1 MRMKKGNYIL
11 DEHILAVQHSLFAGN
26 SGPESQYFLLFL
38 TSLNDYSLKATNF
51 KSRRYFNNKINPLN
65 SQDFFE
71 EIVHPEDYA
80 LLKEALRSCEHL
92 APFEENEISIR
103 LRSPF
108 GYWKK
113 YLFRNRLYT
122 GLDGNDEKF
131 VLSIARALDPYKNN
145 YRKNLPTNLDT
156 EKSLQESLN
165 RYRVLVNSL
174 DEGFMVIELLYDLQ
188 EQPVDFLFVE
198 INPALERHTGLSS
211 PLGKTMKEFFPNHEQ
226 FWFDKFGN
234 VALSGEP
241 LRFENFSKA
250 TKSWFDMYVFPFG
263 SQRSKKVAVLCSDI
277 TERKVSEEELRKA
290 NEMLEYKVQKRT
302 QQLEENND
310 LLQMVFDTVNQGIF
324 LLKPYFGE
332 NFDIIDFT
340 YVRVNKKVGRYYNQ
354 KEMVGKRFL
363 EINPQASQTG
373 AFEIFKQT
381 MLTGESKDF
390 EVCFERNG
398 KSNWFRI
405 TTRRQKGLLVNSLEN
420 ITRRK
425 LRAQNL
431 KENIRFKKQLIDTSP
446 DVIMIF
452 NLYDEKVRFMNR
464 DFYSD
469 PQITKHK
476 IEGMPLLEIIPLIHP
491 QDREKAL
498 KFHDRIMKAGDKD
511 ICELEF
517 RLRGKERTWDFYN
530 ARAKVFMRN
539 KNGNV
544 YEYLVLLRNV
554 QEQKHTQQA
563 LINAEKLSIKGEV
576 ARTLAHE
583 LRNPLASIDMSAE
596 ILDKKTLN
604 PEREDLKTYIN
615 IIKRST
621 FNLNKLVTDLLS
633 VSNYSPAI
641 LVKCCLAETT
651 DKALELAQDRIYLA
665 GIKVK
670 KEYKSPRF
678 INADEDKL
686 KIALLNII
694 VNASEAMLP
703 DEGELTLSIKKV
715 ENSFVLKI
723 SDNGCGMEKEQL
735 ERLFESFYTQKAG
748 GMGIGLSSVK
758 NILEEHGATV
768 KVRSKPDVGTTFIL
782 SFPCYEQEEGN

>member
-1 MRMKKGNYIL
+1 MKKGNYIL
-11 DEHILAVQHSLFAGN
+11 DEHILGVQHSLFNGS
-26 SGPESQYFLLFL
+26 SGPENQDFLLFV
-38 TSLNDYSLKATNF
+38 TSTDYFSLKATNF
-51 KSRRYFNNKINPLN
+51 KSRRYFKNKINPVD
-65 SQDFFE
+65 SHDFFE
-71 EIVHPEDYA
+71 QIVHPEDYP
-80 LLKEALRSCEHL
+80 HL
-92 APFEENEISIR
+92 ISAFEKCSELSLSEEIEVSVR

-113 YLFRNRLYT
+113 YLFKNRLYT
-122 GLDGNDEKF
+122 GFGNDDDISII
-131 VLSIARALDPYKNN
+131 SIARAIDPYRSS
-145 YRKNLPTNLDT
+145 YRKSLTTNLET

-174 DEGFMVIELLYDLQ
+174 DEGFMVIEMMYDLE
-188 EQPVDFLFVE
+188 EQPIDFLFVE
-198 INPALERHTGLSS
+198 INPALEKHIQLSG
-211 PLGKTMKEFFPNHEQ
+211 PLGRTIKEFFPNHEQ
-226 FWFDKFGN
+226 YWFDKFGT

-241 LRFENFSKA
+241 VRFENYSQA
-250 TKSWFDMYVFPFG
+250 TESWFDMYVFPFG
-263 SQRSKKVAVLCSDI
+263 SQKSKKVAVLCSDI
-277 TERKVSEEELRKA
+277 TERKLSEEKLRKA
-290 NEMLEYKVQKRT
+290 NELLEYKVQKRT
-302 QQLEENND
+302 HQLEENHD

-340 YVRVNKKVGRYYNQ
+340 YVRVNKKVARYYNQ
-354 KEMVGKRFL
+354 REMVGKRFL
-363 EINPQASQTG
+363 QLNPQATRTG

-398 KSNWFRI
+398 KNNWFKI

-431 KENIRFKKQLIDTSP
+431 KENIRFKKQLINTSP
-446 DVIMIF
+446 DIIMIF
-452 NLYDEKVRFMNR
+452 NLYEEKVRFMNR
-464 DFYSD
+464 DFSND
-469 PQITKHK
+469 LELTKNR
-476 IEGMPLLEIIPLIHP
+476 IEGMPLLDIIPLIHP

-511 ICELEF
+511 ICEIEF
-517 RLRGKERTWDFYN
+517 RLRGKNRSWDFYN

-544 YEYLVLLRNV
+544 YEYIVLLRNV
-554 QEQKHTQQA
+554 QEQKLTQQA
-563 LINAEKLSIKGEV
+563 LINAEKLSIKGEI

-583 LRNPLASIDMSAE
+583 LRSPLASIGMSAD
-596 ILDKKTLN
+596 ILNKKTQD
-604 PEREDLKTYIN
+604 PEHESLHNYID

-621 FNLNKLVTDLLS
+621 SNLNKLVTDLLS
-633 VSNYSPAI
+633 VSNYSPAV

-665 GIKVK
+665 GVKVK
-670 KEYKSPRF
+670 KNYKGPYF

-694 VNASEAMLP
+694 VNASEAMMP
-703 DEGELTLSIKKV
+703 DEGELSISIKKI
-715 ENSFVLKI
+715 ENSYVLKI

-735 ERLFESFYTQKAG
+735 ERLFESFYTQKPG
-748 GMGIGLSSVK
+748 GMGVGLSSVK

-768 KVRSKPDVGTTFIL
+768 KVKSKPNLGTTFIL
-782 SFPCYEQEEGN
+782 SFPCYEEEEGK

>member
-1 MRMKKGNYIL
+1 MKKGNYIL
-11 DEHILAVQHSLFAGN
+11 NEQFLSLPHSLFNGD
-26 SGPESQYFLLFL
+26 SGPENQDFLLFI
-38 TSLNDYSLKATNF
+38 TSLDYYSLKATNF
-51 KSRRYFNNKINPLN
+51 KSRRYFKNKINPTD
-65 SQDFFE
+65 SQDFFGQ
-71 EIVHPEDYA
+71 IVHPEDYP
-80 LLKEALRSCEHL
+80 LLMSAFQKCDHL
-92 APFEENEISIR
+92 SISEENEISVR

-113 YLFRNRLYT
+113 YLFKNRLYT
-122 GLDGNDEKF
+122 GFEDEDEKYI
-131 VLSIARALDPYKNN
+131 LSIARAVDPYRANH
-145 YRKNLPTNLDT
+145 RKTVSTNFET

-174 DEGFMVIELLYDLQ
+174 DEGFMVVEMLYDL
-188 EQPVDFLFVE
+188 EQQPIDFLFVE
-198 INPALERHTGLSS
+198 INPALERHTHLSN
-211 PLGKTMKEFFPNHEQ
+211 PLGRTMKEFFPNHEQ
-226 FWFDKFGN
+226 YWFDKYGK

-241 LRFENFSKA
+241 VRFEKYSQA
-250 TKSWFDMYVFPFG
+250 TETWFDMYVFPFG
-263 SQRSKKVAVLCSDI
+263 SQKSKKVAVLCSDI
-277 TERKVSEEELRKA
+277 TERKLSEEKLRKA
-290 NEMLEYKVQKRT
+290 NEMLEYKVQQRT
-302 QQLEENND
+302 QQLEENHD
-310 LLQMVFDTVNQGIF
+310 LLQMVFDTVTQGIF

-340 YVRVNKKVGRYYNQ
+340 YVRVNKKVVRYYKQ

-363 EINPQASQTG
+363 KLNPQAASTG

-398 KSNWFRI
+398 KNNWFKI

-431 KENIRFKKQLIDTSP
+431 KENIRFKKQLINTSP
-446 DVIMIF
+446 DIILIF
-452 NLYDEKVRFMNR
+452 NLYEEKVRFMNR
-464 DFYSD
+464 DFTND
-469 PQITKHK
+469 TALTKQK
-476 IEGMPLLEIIPLIHP
+476 IEGMPLLDLLPLIHP

-517 RLRGKERTWDFYN
+517 RLRGKEKTWNCYN
-530 ARAKVFMRN
+530 ARAKIFMRN

-544 YEYLVLLRNV
+544 YEYIVLLRNV
-554 QEQKHTQQA
+554 QEQKQTQQA
-563 LINAEKLSIKGEV
+563 LIHAEKLSIKGEI

-583 LRNPLASIDMSAE
+583 LRSPLASIGMSAD
-596 ILDKKTLN
+596 ILNQKTQDPDHDSLQN
-604 PEREDLKTYIN
+604 YID

-621 FNLNKLVTDLLS
+621 SNLNKLVTDLLS
-633 VSNYSPAI
+633 VSNYSPAV

-651 DKALELAQDRIYLA
+651 NKALELAQDRIYLA
-665 GIKVK
+665 GVKVK
-670 KEYKSPRF
+670 KNYKGPYF

-703 DEGELTLSIKKV
+703 DEGELTLSITKSQK
-715 ENSFVLKI
+715 SYILKI

-735 ERLFESFYTQKAG
+735 ERLFESFYTQKPG
-748 GMGIGLSSVK
+748 GMGVGLSSVK

-768 KVRSKPDVGTTFIL
+768 KVRSKPNLGTTFIL
-782 SFPCYEQEEGN
+782 SFPCYEEEEGK